1 MEVLE
6 QIRHRLKSELGNN
19 TDEAILELEKELRKD
34 SKLYTEFLICKNKH
48 NSITAEHHRGTISDT
63 ERVLQHSKLL
73 DALLGLMDRLGKKD
87 LTAFGDSEVTEPSFG
102 FSQADEGRKS
112 YTKLVRVLLNYLFGT
127 TAREITTS
135 LLLVVALIFVTVVQ
149 PRLTERQIKERIAQ
163 GNLAQHTIESATP
176 PPATDSYSPSDFE
189 IIERTTTVDFRSWK
203 KVPVQFIKTDRIEPM
218 IWYQRLKIEKKG
230 ESKTFVATHVT
241 DGYTIDFACIS
252 DGCIKR
258 PPRPLIPKDG
268 AAKYTKYELEF
279 DVSRYV
285 LNQQFEIEYQAVY
298 WNSNQ
303 KDQSDSMAVIARNPT
318 KRLIFEI
325 YFSES
330 MESRR
335 GDINFRYANELDNLN
350 YHKFPP
356 PIIYTLK
363 NKYLRWEIDKP
374 SLNIYY
380 GVQWKWKTQTPS
392 AKQLRTAS
400 RRLS

>member
-6 QIRHRLKSELGNN
+6 QIRLRLKSELGNN

-63 ERVLQHSKLL
+63 ERGLKHSKLL
-73 DALLGLMDRLGKKD
+73 DALLGLIDRLGTND
-87 LTAFGDSEVTEPSFG
+87 LTAFGNSAVTEPSFG
-102 FSQADEGRKS
+102 FSQAEDEGRKS
-112 YTKLVRVLLNYLFGT
+112 YTRLVKLLLNKLFGT

-135 LLLVVALIFVTVVQ
+135 LLLVAALIFVTVVQ
-149 PRLTERQIKERIAQ
+149 PQLTERRIKERIAQ
-163 GNLAQHTIESATP
+163 GNLALRTTEAATP
-176 PPATDSYSPSDFE
+176 PLPTNSYSPSDFE

-203 KVPVQFIKTDRIEPM
+203 KVPLQFIKTDRIEPM
-218 IWYQRLKIEKKG
+218 IWRQLLKIEKKG
-230 ESKTFVATHVT
+230 DSKTFVATHVT

-258 PPRPLIPKDG
+258 PPVPLIPKDG

-279 DVSRYV
+279 DVSKYV

-330 MESRR
+330 MQN
-335 GDINFRYANELDNLN
+335 DINFRYAEEPDNLN
-350 YHKFPP
+350 YHKFAAP
-356 PIIYTLK
+356 IYTLE
-363 NKYLRWEIDKP
+363 NNHLRWEIDNP

-392 AKQLRTAS
+392 ATQLGTVS

>member
-1 MEVLE
+1 MEVLD
-6 QIRHRLKSELGNN
+6 QIRLRLKSELGNN
-19 TDEAILELEKELRKD
+19 TEEAILELEKELRKD

-48 NSITAEHHRGTISDT
+48 NSIIAEHHRGTISDT
-63 ERVLQHSKLL
+63 ERSLQHSKLL
-73 DALLGLMDRLGKKD
+73 DALLSLIDKIRTKD
-87 LTAFGDSEVTEPSFG
+87 LTALGISEVTEPSFG
-102 FSQADEGRKS
+102 FSQAEDEGRKS
-112 YTKLVRVLLNYLFGT
+112 YTKLVRLLLNKLFGT
-127 TAREITTS
+127 TVREITTS
-135 LLLVVALIFVTVVQ
+135 LLLVGTLLFATVVQ
-149 PRLTERQIKERIAQ
+149 PWLTKRSTKEGNGQ
-163 GNLAQHTIESATP
+163 GNLALHTTEAASPP
-176 PPATDSYSPSDFE
+176 PPATNSYSPSDFE

-203 KVPVQFIKTDRIEPM
+203 KVPLQFINTDRIEPM
-218 IWYQRLKIEKKG
+218 IWHQRLKIEKKG
-230 ESKTFVATHVT
+230 DSKTFVATHVT

-258 PPRPLIPKDG
+258 PPLPLIPKDG

-279 DVSRYV
+279 DVSKYV
-285 LNQQFEIEYQAVY
+285 LNQQFEVEYQAVY

-330 MESRR
+330 MQK
-335 GDINFRYANELDNLN
+335 DLNFRYAEEPDNLN
-350 YHKFPP
+350 YHKVASPKH
-356 PIIYTLK
+356 TLK
-363 NKYLRWEIDKP
+363 NNHLRWEIDNP

-392 AKQLRTAS
+392 ATQLGIAS